1 MRIKYGGT
9 GGYECWAYTVA
20 WLLSASVKSSHGGL
34 LHVVMSE
41 LRCSDREMCVKTM
54 Q

>member
-9 GGYECWAYTVA
+9 GGCECWTYTVA
-20 WLLSASVKSSHGGL
+20 WLLSASTKSGYGGS

-41 LRCSDREMCVKTM
+41 LRCSDREVCVSTL
-54 Q
+54 